1 MLNKIYNWIFPTKKT
16 NILNNNQPIEYWVND
31 PTTPELI
38 GSTIYS
44 GSVLPIDV
52 SGFVGG
58 GHKMTT
64 PEGRAANCYAI
75 VNNTVGNITPK
86 MKKFPGRWAATSKLN
101 VYPTAGQDLNAFYD
115 RHSLKFFYALD
126 PVVKKNIYTADSSDI
141 VSHETGHALLD
152 AIRPD
157 FWNVQSYE
165 VWALHESFGDIV
177 AILNIMEN
185 KDLVNMALKQTSG
198 DLSKSNVISKLAEEL
213 AKAIFN
219 ITKGKKGY
227 SPLFLRDAAN
237 NFNYVSPDRLSD
249 NTPDNVLSR
258 ECHNFSRVWTGA
270 WYACLVGIY
279 NFNVKNNINQYDSL
293 MSAKDIMARYF
304 FEAVQNVPMTARLFE
319 ALAKKIILIDS
330 GNGSKY
336 SETLNKV
343 FTERNIIGKISLL
356 NNFSFDNVKGDKK
369 FLKIE
374 SEGTEIYSDM
384 EKIKTLKISDYVSKK
399 DILNKNLYNVEIEVP
414 FEDRYEL
421 SKGGIFIQSTNNI
434 EENVNIAVMCLNSL
448 SKNNLLGN
456 LFKVENNKLV
466 RNKFIN

>member
-1 MLNKIYNWIFPTKKT
+1 MLNKIYNWIFPNKKT
-16 NILNNNQPIEYWVND
+16 NILNDLPIEYWIND

-44 GSVLPIDV
+44 GSLLPLTVD
-52 SGFVGG
+52 GFVGG
-58 GHKMTT
+58 GHKITT
-64 PEGRAANCYAI
+64 PEGRSANCYAVI
-75 VNNTVGNITPK
+75 NNTVANIIPK
-86 MKKFPGRWAATSKLN
+86 MKNFPGRWAATKNLN

-115 RHSLKFFYALD
+115 RNSLKFFYALD
-126 PVVKKNIYTADSSDI
+126 PVVKKNIYASDSSDI

-177 AILNIMEN
+177 ALLNIMEN
-185 KDLVNMALKQTSG
+185 KDLVNIALRQTSG
-198 DLSKSNVISKLAEEL
+198 DLSKSNIMSRLAEEF

-219 ITKGKKGY
+219 ITKGKNGY
-227 SPLFLRDAAN
+227 SPLFLRDATN
-237 NFNYVSPDRLSD
+237 NFNYISPDKLSD
-249 NTPDNVLSR
+249 NTPDNILSR

-270 WYACLVGIY
+270 WYACLIGVY
-279 NFNVKNNINQYDSL
+279 NFNIKNNNINQLDAL
-293 MSAKDIMARYF
+293 MYAKDVMSRYF
-304 FEAVQNVPMTARLFE
+304 FEAVQNVPMTAKLFE

-330 GNGSKY
+330 ENGSKY
-336 SETLNKV
+336 SEILNKV
-343 FTERNIIGKISLL
+343 FIERNIIGKLSLL
-356 NNFSFDNVKGDKK
+356 NTFSFDDIKGVKK
-369 FLKIE
+369 FIQIE
-374 SEGTEIYSDM
+374 SEGGKIYRDM
-384 EKIKTLKISDYVSKK
+384 EKTKILKISNYVSKK
-399 DILNKNLYNVEIEVP
+399 DILNKSLYNVEIEIP

-421 SKGGIFIQSTNNI
+421 SKSGMFIQSTNNV
-434 EENVNIAVMCLNSL
+434 EENVNVAVMCLNSL